1 MRGEIPGIYKITNKI
16 NQKCYIGKSSNI
28 YERWQYHKWYYKT
41 EEKTLYKAFLKYGI
55 NNFQF
60 EIIEEIPL
68 DKYEEISNKREKY
81 WIKYYNSYLGFKNS
95 NGYNMT
101 LGGETSSA
109 HILSYEDVENIQQL
123 LLTTRISQTDI
134 GKQFGVSQVTVSQ
147 INQGLIWVNEDLIY
161 PLRSKK
167 YKYNYCIDCGAIIS
181 KKATRCVKCQ
191 SKIRYSTVKPNREE
205 LKQLIRTT
213 PFTAIGKQYNVSDN
227 AVRKWC
233 DSYNLPRKSSIIKKY
248 TDEEWK
254 QI

>member
-1 MRGEIPGIYKITNKI
+1 MIGIYKVTNLI
-16 NQKCYIGKSSNI
+16 NQKVYIGQSDNI
-28 YERWQYHKWYYKT
+28 EQRWKRHKTRSINNCGKDYNY
-41 EEKTLYKAFLKYGI
+41 AFYRAIRKYGLE
-55 NNFQF
+55 NFLF
-60 EIIEEIPL
+60 EVIEECSKDEL
-68 DKYEEISNKREKY
+68 NQREKY